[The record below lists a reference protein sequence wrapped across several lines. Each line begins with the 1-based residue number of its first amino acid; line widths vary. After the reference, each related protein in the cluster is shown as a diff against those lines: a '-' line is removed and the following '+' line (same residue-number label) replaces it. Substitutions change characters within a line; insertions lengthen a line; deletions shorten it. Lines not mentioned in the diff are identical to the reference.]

1 MDNSKLELQS
11 QQDAELKKLT
21 EGLEKIDWNLDFGS
35 VKIQI
40 RAGKPTLLTVERTLK
55 LD

>member
-1 MDNSKLELQS
+1 MIDWLEIQS
-11 QQDAELKKLT
+11 QQDEELKRQLD
-21 EGLEKIDWNLDFGS
+21 KILWNLHYGS

-40 RAGKPTLLTVERTLK
+40 RQGKVTLLVIERTVR

>member
-1 MDNSKLELQS
+1 MDRIE
-11 QQDAELKKLT
+11 ELKKQ
-21 EGLEKIDWNLDFGS
+21 LEKIIWDLDYGS

-40 RAGKPTLLTVERTLK
+40 RGGKPTLVTIERTVK

>member
-1 MDNSKLELQS
+1 MVDKEQS
-11 QQDAELKKLT
+11 QQDAELKKELDR
-21 EGLEKIDWNLDFGS
+21 IDWKVHIDYGS

-40 RAGKPTLLTVERTLK
+40 RQGKPTLATIERTVK

>member
-1 MDNSKLELQS
+1 MTDKLEIQN
-11 QQDAELKKLT
+11 QQDIDLKKQI
-21 EGLEKIDWNLDFGS
+21 EGIDWTIDYGN

-40 RAGKPTLLTVERTLK
+40 RQGKPTLVTIERTVK